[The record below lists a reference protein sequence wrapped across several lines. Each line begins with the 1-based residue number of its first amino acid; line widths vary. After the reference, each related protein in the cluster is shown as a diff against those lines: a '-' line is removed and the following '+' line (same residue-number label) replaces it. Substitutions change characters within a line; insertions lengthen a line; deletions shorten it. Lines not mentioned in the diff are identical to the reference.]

1 MRPHQFRE
9 LLGKFLQGD
18 CTPEEEQF
26 VIDWYQNISRRED
39 PGVVDEVGETEALEE
54 KIWSAINPRPLKRN
68 GFVTFLKYAAIISIP
83 LLACLGLFLFHKSP
97 PSPSAAGTSS
107 YRSASL
113 TRFHNDGMTVRDVT
127 LPDSSKVSL
136 HAKSEI
142 IISEDFGRK
151 AREVKLTGEAF
162 FKIKRNPEKPFIVYA
177 NELVTRVI
185 GTSFNI
191 RAYADDRDIVVAV
204 VTGKV
209 SVYRNQGGDSAL
221 SAVPKKNEVVLTPN
235 QEMVYDRRQQ
245 VFSRQL
251 IRKPA
256 VMSEIPDFFP
266 MKFEN
271 EEVARIFEVIEE
283 NYGVE
288 IRYDPFLV
296 KNCRLT
302 TSMSA
307 ETLNER
313 IRVICK
319 AIDASYEVNG
329 DVITIIKR
337 QGC

>member
-1 MRPHQFRE
+1 M
-9 LLGKFLQGD
+9 QGD

-26 VIDWYQNISRRED
+26 VIDWYQNISRREA
-39 PGVVDEVGETEALEE
+39 PGVVDEAGETEALEE
-54 KIWSAINPRPLKRN
+54 KIWSAINPRPLQRN
-68 GFVTFLKYAAIISIP
+68 AVVTFLKYAAIISIP
-83 LLACLGLFLFHKSP
+83 LLACFSLFLFLKSSP
-97 PSPSAAGTSS
+97 PPSAAGTSP
-107 YRSASL
+107 YRSASV
-113 TRFHNDGMTVRDVT
+113 TRFYNDGMTVREVT

-142 IISEDFGRK
+142 IISEDFGKK

-162 FKIKRNPEKPFIVYA
+162 FKIKRNPEKPFLVYA

-191 RAYADDRDIVVAV
+191 RAYAHDRDIVVAV

-209 SVYRNQGGDSAL
+209 SVYRNEGDSAL
-221 SAVPKKNEVVLTPN
+221 SAVQKKNEVVLTPN

-251 IRKPA
+251 IRKPE

-307 ETLNER
+307 ETLYER
-313 IRVICK
+313 IHVICK